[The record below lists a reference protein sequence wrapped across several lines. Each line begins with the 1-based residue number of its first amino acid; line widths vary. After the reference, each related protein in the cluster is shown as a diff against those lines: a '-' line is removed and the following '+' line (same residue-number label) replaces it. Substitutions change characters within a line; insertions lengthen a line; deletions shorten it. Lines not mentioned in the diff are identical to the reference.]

1 MVKQGKD
8 IVFTLDI
15 GTRTVIG
22 LVIEYRDD
30 LYRIIDSEVVEHEER
45 AMLDGQ
51 IHNVNQV
58 ARQVKLV
65 KERLEERLGIILER
79 VAIAAAGRALRTVD
93 YDNIVEFDGKKTIT
107 AEDVQALEFSAVQKA
122 QTQLAS
128 SGNAGDLARDY
139 HFVAYSVREYILD
152 GMNIG
157 SLEGQRGH
165 KIEAKIIA
173 TFLPRIVVDSLLT
186 VVSEADLEVDYLTLE
201 PIAVSSVV
209 IPKDMY
215 NFNLALVDIGAGTSD
230 IAITKGGS
238 MIAYAMVPVAGD
250 EITESLAEHY
260 LLDYNT
266 GEKLKR
272 SLIQGGEMTVRNI
285 LSQEITIPAEEAVE
299 SIRPVVQSLASQI
312 AESILMQNKKEP
324 QAVMCVGGGS
334 LTPGLLEEIASV
346 LGLPAERVG
355 VKDYSDIKNIA
366 GSVDAVSKSQVNTPI
381 GIAISSHKDKRK
393 TSFLNIEVNGVNYQ
407 LLTLDRPTV
416 ADALLAAEIDFRKL
430 RGIPGMGLTCT
441 VNGELKTI
449 KGSLGTPGRVLL
461 NGSEVEDLERIISS
475 RDKIVFEPGEEGHDA
490 RGVISD
496 VLPEL
501 SSVQIFINGERVNLD
516 AFIYQNGLQVTEDAV
531 LEDGAEIK
539 YYQLETV
546 RDVVASFYKKDPTLL
561 RNEYISYKVNGRDY
575 YYPAEGILVLSDGL
589 PLDLDLPVEE
599 CKGLEIIESSNKDLT
614 INKLLNGELK
624 DSIRIEFNG
633 SRLEIPTSNKIYCN
647 KKIVDKEYCIKDGD
661 EIKYSLSPLTI
672 NKVFDFISYKIT
684 PFNENY
690 SLTINGKEA
699 GLEEQ
704 VVEGDKIELS
714 FGKRLGYKG

>member
-93 YDNIVEFDGKKTIT
+93 YDNIVEFDGKKIIT

-449 KGSLGTPGRVLL
+449 KGSLGTPGKVLL

-516 AFIYQNGLQVTEDAV
+516 ALIYQNGLQVTEDAV

-599 CKGLEIIESSNKDLT
+599 CKRLEIIESSNEDLT

-704 VVEGDKIELS
+704 VAEGDKIELS